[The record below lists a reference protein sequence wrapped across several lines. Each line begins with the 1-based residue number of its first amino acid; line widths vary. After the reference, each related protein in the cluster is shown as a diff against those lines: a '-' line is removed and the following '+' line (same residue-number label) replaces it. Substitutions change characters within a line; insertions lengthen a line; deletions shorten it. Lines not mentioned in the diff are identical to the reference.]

1 MRFSVC
7 VLAGFGLFLGSVAAE
22 AAVFEC
28 KLEQLGANMG
38 WVPPV
43 VALTHPEGEQTAQVS
58 DGIIL
63 AIVGKPVEAKVETD
77 NAKRT
82 TYSWVVMGRDSEAQN
97 AKMIYRLT
105 VMKADLSA
113 RMKMIPAGYANNF
126 DAGGQCRKV
135 KG

>member
-1 MRFSVC
+1 MRFLLLP
-7 VLAGFGLFLGSVAAE
+7 VLMLSA
-22 AAVFEC
+22 
-28 KLEQLGANMG
+28 LGAAPVSAEVIECAIRQQAANGG
-38 WVPPV
+38 WFSPTVAVNHEEGAATAV
-43 VALTHPEGEQTAQVS
+43 VNDA
-58 DGIIL
+58 IIL
-63 AIVGKPVEAKVETD
+63 AVMGKPVEAKVETD

-82 TYSWVVMGRDSEAQN
+82 TYSWVVMGRDISAQN